1 MKRKPKNKFISRRL
15 EKVLDQIDNEID
27 TSEVLRKQL
36 KLEADDIVFS
46 VCQLEELG
54 GMKLERND
62 LEQYFIAA
70 QNRVIAK
77 VWCWCLIP
85 DPKP

>member
-1 MKRKPKNKFISRRL
+1 MQTTVQRVPKNTHISRRL

-27 TSEVLRKQL
+27 TAEVMRRRL

-46 VCQLEELG
+46 VCQMEELG

-62 LEQYFIAA
+62 LELLFIAA
-70 QNRVIAK
+70 QNRALAEVG
-77 VWCWCLIP
+77 C
-85 DPKP
+85 